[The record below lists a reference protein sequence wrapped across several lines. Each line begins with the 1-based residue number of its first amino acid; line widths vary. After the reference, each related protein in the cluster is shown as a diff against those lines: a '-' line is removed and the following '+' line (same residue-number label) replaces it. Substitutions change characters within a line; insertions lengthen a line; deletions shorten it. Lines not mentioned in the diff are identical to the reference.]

1 MNTDLWTISGERE
14 WAVTSSSATSTT
26 LAQRLLRAA
35 EPQLDV
41 LTSRLVGW
49 VAGDL
54 DRSDGPSHWTSAAP
68 GWVREF
74 LECLVADD
82 GDRILAPG
90 SVFEMA
96 GDQAAREGVRVETL
110 VSAIHVANRL
120 TQAQVHRTVI
130 EQGADEDTEVT
141 LELLDR
147 VLRMGELV
155 VTAAQ
160 RGHALVLA
168 ETSDDEVLAQRLASE
183 LVHGGASVDP
193 IAARLGWGPTDLVVA
208 VVAPPGVAVAVRE
221 GSDGE
226 LAWLRREHDI
236 VLALPVR
243 ADTMATSL
251 RSRLEG
257 YGIAV
262 GPAVP
267 RVEFPDSVRLAER
280 TSDLLAEGEG
290 AVFADDH
297 LMEMVAGSDQP
308 SLRALRRKYFS
319 EIDRL
324 PASTRTELLDTLR
337 EWLLHWGHRPSIAA
351 ALYVHPQ
358 TVSGRISRL
367 KDLLEDDLEDPTTR
381 SELLVLLTA
390 ERAA

>member
-1 MNTDLWTISGERE
+1 M
-14 WAVTSSSATSTT
+14 TSSSATSTT
-26 LAQRLLRAA
+26 LARRLLRAV
-35 EPQLDV
+35 EPRLDV
-41 LTSRLVGW
+41 LTARLVEW
-49 VAGDL
+49 IAGDL
-54 DRSDGPSHWTSAAP
+54 GRAGGPSYWTTAAP

-74 LECLVADD
+74 LDCLADED
-82 GDRILAPG
+82 RERILAPG

-96 GDQAAREGVRVETL
+96 GDQSAREGVSAETL
-110 VSAIHVANRL
+110 EAAIRVATRL

-130 EQGADEDTEVT
+130 EEGADEETEVT

-155 VTAAQ
+155 VTAAH
-160 RGHALVLA
+160 RGHALALA
-168 ETSDDEVLAQRLASE
+168 ETSDEGLLAQRLASE
-183 LVHGGASVDP
+183 LVHGGASAGP
-193 IAARLGWGPTDLVVA
+193 IADRLGWDPTDLAVA
-208 VVAPPGVAVAVRE
+208 VLAPPGVAVAVRDD
-221 GSDGE
+221 SDTE

-243 ADTMATSL
+243 SETMATSL
-251 RSRLEG
+251 RPWLG
-257 YGIAV
+257 GHDVAV

-267 RVEFPDSVRLAER
+267 FAEFPDSVRLAER
-280 TSDLLAEGEG
+280 ASDRLTEGEG

-297 LMEMVAGSDQP
+297 LMAMVAGSDP
-308 SLRALRRKYFS
+308 SALRALRRKYFF

-324 PASTRTELLDTLR
+324 PAPTRTELLDTLR
-337 EWLLHWGHRPSIAA
+337 QWLLHWGHRPSIAA